1 MSRDRDCELENYRNL
16 VLGYDFICI
25 SKMGE
30 FLSFTQELLASQVP
44 VFTSQENVH
53 REWEELGSGPRLCER
68 AVFCVILRH
77 GQLWPANL
85 APLLRLQCQ
94 DFLWPPARWREA

>member
-1 MSRDRDCELENYRNL
+1 MILYAFLRWGDF
-16 VLGYDFICI
+16 LGF
-25 SKMGE
+25 M
-30 FLSFTQELLASQVP
+30 QELLASQVS
-44 VFTSQENVH
+44 VFTSQENIH
-53 REWEELGSGPRLCER
+53 WEWEELGSGPRPRVR

-85 APLLRLQCQ
+85 ALLLRLQCQ